1 MRRTL
6 VLAVAGVAAV
16 ACCGIA
22 LAAGALPF
30 SEDGNTINGCYS
42 SKGTVVLLTPD
53 SPTCP
58 NKYEPIQWS
67 VTGPPGADGVDGAD
81 GAPGV
86 SPTVT
91 GLAQGDANCPAGGAA
106 ITDANGATA
115 YVCSGANGADGEPF
129 SGTFTS
135 GQYSLSVTDDGI
147 TLSGPL
153 SEKVVLDATGVTVE
167 STSPVTIRSSTDV
180 SVRGTVVSL
189 KGDGTLTAEAGG
201 VAEVKG
207 AVVHVNGGGSC
218 GPAARAGDQ
227 VVGTANGSSVTG
239 QVVTGSPTVC
249 VG

>member
-6 VLAVAGVAAV
+6 VLAVAGIAAV

-22 LAAGALPF
+22 LAADALPF
-30 SEDGNTINGCYS
+30 SEGGNTINGCYS
-42 SKGTVVLLTPD
+42 SKGSLVLLTPD

-58 NKYEPIQWS
+58 NKYEPIQWN
-67 VTGPPGADGVDGAD
+67 VTGPR
-81 GAPGV
+81 APTAGPRV

-91 GLAQGDANCPAGGAA
+91 ALAKGDANCPAGGAA

-115 YVCSGANGADGEPF
+115 YVCSGANGEDGEPF

-147 TLSGPL
+147 MLSGPL
-153 SEKVVLDATGVTVE
+153 SAKVVLDATGVTVE
-167 STSPVTIRSSTDV
+167 STSPVTIRSSTSV
-180 SVRGTVVSL
+180 SVRGTAVSL
-189 KGDGTLTAEAGG
+189 KGDGTLSAEAGG

-218 GPAARAGDQ
+218 GPAARVGDQ
-227 VVGTANGSSVTG
+227 IVGTATGPAVTG
-239 QVVTGSPTVC
+239 QIVTGSPTVC